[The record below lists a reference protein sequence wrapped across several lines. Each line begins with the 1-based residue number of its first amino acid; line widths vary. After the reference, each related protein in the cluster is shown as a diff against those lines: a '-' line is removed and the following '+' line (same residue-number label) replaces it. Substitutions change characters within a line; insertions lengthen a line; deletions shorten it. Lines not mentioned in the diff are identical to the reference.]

1 MEKNLVNITENNDD
15 SYQRTL
21 MRALKTAQF
30 TWIFV
35 KNHAVHLDR
44 Q

>member
-1 MEKNLVNITENNDD
+1 MEKTWLNITENNDD

-21 MRALKTAQF
+21 MRAFKNAQF

-35 KNHAVHLDR
+35 TNRTVHLDW